1 MNSLTLLFL
10 WVPVNAFPSTW
21 IQKITKDAPPYDDDN
36 SLTKYEVD
44 FEDLDIYFKGNLTDN
59 KTINYTKK
67 IIPFSTEFSQNDLS
81 VENNLTSTTQISTKK
96 ERIDPVLQN
105 RTTLPDETRNP
116 RQEDASSEEES
127 SEEED
132 GNMITGLISSFL
144 SGLSRPDG
152 GVDLDAIVGLLGSLS
167 TQNPDGSY
175 DFSGLTELLR
185 SFFGGTDGG
194 GSDIGAFAGSLVG
207 AIIKGIANPPG
218 AKGAGILSGKIV
230 TGILPALSG
239 PPDGDDSMTSTKAPQ
254 LDSGSFI
261 TGFLKTVLG
270 SGGNGTTEGGKKQST
285 FTLIKLVFSAITG
298 VFSSAS
304 SLSSKSDWK

>member
-96 ERIDPVLQN
+96 ERIDPLLQN

-185 SFFGGTDGG
+185 SFFG
-194 GSDIGAFAGSLVG
+194 
-207 AIIKGIANPPG
+207 
-218 AKGAGILSGKIV
+218 
-230 TGILPALSG
+230 
-239 PPDGDDSMTSTKAPQ
+239 PDGDDSMTSTKAPQ